1 MPLRNYEEN
10 AMRKR
15 PVRNQEDETENERPV
30 RSQEESIM
38 NDRPDELRKLSTI
51 ATDTGFTAELRT
63 KAIEQMGNATSKEA
77 LRALLDLAAN
87 DQLTVKER
95 ELALKQALKIIK
107 STSSS

>member
-1 MPLRNYEEN
+1 
-10 AMRKR
+10 
-15 PVRNQEDETENERPV
+15 
-30 RSQEESIM
+30 M
-38 NDRPDELRKLSTI
+38 NDRPARNQEETTMNDRPEELKKLSTI
-51 ATDTGFTAELRT
+51 ATDMGFNADLRT
-63 KAIEQMGNATSKEA
+63 KAIEQMGNATSQEA